1 MTRRGAVALSVL
13 AALMLVA
20 CATQPLVDRHHA
32 PGFFLG
38 LWHGFSAWFAL
49 VIHLFN
55 PDIRVYAFPNT
66 GGWYDFGFLLGLSI
80 GAGGGGAAA
89 RRK

>member
-20 CATQPLVDRHHA
+20 CATQPLAPRVSS

-55 PDIRVYAFPNT
+55 PEVRVYAYPNA
-66 GGWYDFGFLLGLSI
+66 GGWYDFGFLLGLTI

-89 RRK
+89 KR